1 MFITLSTAMVLTS
14 DGGMVL
20 TSDGGIVLT
29 RDERKQAKLSP
40 IAVTMRNGK
49 TDKDDAYALR
59 PRANNM

>member
-1 MFITLSTAMVLTS
+1 MVLTS

-49 TDKDDAYALR
+49 TDLDDAYALR